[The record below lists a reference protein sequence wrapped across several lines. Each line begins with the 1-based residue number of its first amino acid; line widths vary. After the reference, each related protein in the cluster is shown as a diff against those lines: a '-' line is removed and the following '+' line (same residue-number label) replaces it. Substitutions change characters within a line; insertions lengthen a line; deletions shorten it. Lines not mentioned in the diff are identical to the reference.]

1 MLVLLMMFFSS
12 LIQLF
17 TLTNYDN
24 SDHESYVDWIT
35 NHSHPQ
41 DITLK
46 CTHGKELMSTE
57 THPIFYLIFF
67 VRIELTRLIQFKH
80 KQRSKEKSTP
90 KIILSNENLFLQ
102 KVVWQERR

>member
-1 MLVLLMMFFSS
+1 MGFIVDQSIEITYRKRMLVLLMMFFSS

-24 SDHESYVDWIT
+24 SAHESYVDWIT

-46 CTHGKELMSTE
+46 CTHGKELMSTK

-67 VRIELTRLIQFKH
+67 VRVELTRLIHAFQA
-80 KQRSKEKSTP
+80 
-90 KIILSNENLFLQ
+90 
-102 KVVWQERR
+102 